1 MFGEEPPWSD
11 EEEEEEEGPAPPL
24 GRPGREAPRPRD
36 PGPTPSK
43 PHRGRRERRLLAVL
57 QKLEAA
63 ALPRQPSP
71 GPPCGSEGADS
82 DDSSGEEARARKRKP
97 KKKRPN
103 LGAGPPDLPSPE
115 ASKKRRRKQG
125 APAPV
130 EEAPTPGVP
139 GATGSREPKEGAAG
153 PQPPDRPLSRKQ
165 WRNRQK
171 NKKRNK
177 NKFQP
182 PGRPPTDAASGPA
195 LETPPAPEE
204 PGSESESRAD
214 ALRARMERR
223 LEGARF
229 RCLNEQLY
237 TGPSSAAR
245 RLFQDDPDA
254 FQIYHRG
261 FQAQLR
267 RWPLRPVEA
276 IVRNLRRRS
285 ASLVV
290 ADFGC
295 GDCQLAS
302 SIRNPVHCFDL
313 AALDPRVVVCD
324 MAKVPLEDAS
334 VDVAVFC
341 LSLMGT
347 NIRDFLEEANRVLKP
362 GGLLKVAE
370 VASRFED
377 VRAFLGSLA
386 QLGFKSVS
394 KDLTNS
400 HFYLFDFRK
409 TGPPQAKGR
418 LPGLALR
425 PCVYKRR

>member
-1 MFGEEPPWSD
+1 MFAEPPWAHEARGLRD
-11 EEEEEEEGPAPPL
+11 VVVPAPTHP
-24 GRPGREAPRPRD
+24 PS
-36 PGPTPSK
+36 SK
-43 PHRGRRERRLLAVL
+43 PQKGRGQQKLLAVL

-63 ALPRQPSP
+63 ALPRQLAPAW
-71 GPPCGSEGADS
+71 PCGSEGGDS
-82 DDSSGEEARARKRKP
+82 DDSSGEEARGR
-97 KKKRPN
+97 KKKLKKRRSNPE
-103 LGAGPPDLPSPE
+103 AEAPDLHAKASPPPGTG
-115 ASKKRRRKQG
+115 KKRRRKQG

-130 EEAPTPGVP
+130 DEAPTPSLPAP
-139 GATGSREPKEGAAG
+139 GATGGQEPKEGEAG
-153 PQPPDRPLSRKQ
+153 LQTPDRPLSRKQ

-171 NKKRNK
+171 NKRRNK

-182 PGRPPTDAASGPA
+182 SGKQPPPTDAASASGPA
-195 LETPPAPEE
+195 PETPPAPEE
-204 PGSESESRAD
+204 PGAEARSRAD
-214 ALRARMERR
+214 ALRARMEER

-245 RLFQDDPDA
+245 RLFRDDPDA

-267 RWPLRPVEA
+267 HWPLRPVEA
-276 IVRNLRRRS
+276 IIRNLRRRP

-302 SIRNPVHCFDL
+302 GIRNPVHCFDL

-347 NIRDFLEEANRVLKP
+347 NLRDFLEEANRVLKP

-377 VRAFLGSLA
+377 VRAFLGALA
-386 QLGFKSVS
+386 QLGFKNIS
-394 KDLTNS
+394 KDLSNS